1 MIGYLKGIIKYIGSD
16 SIIIDVN
23 GVGYNVYIPTNVLY
37 TINEFDE
44 INVYTHLD
52 VKEDSM
58 KLFGF
63 LSSNELKIFKM
74 LIDVS
79 GLGPKGAMSIMSTY
93 TSKTLISLI
102 VNKDSDAISKVPK
115 IGKKTSEKIIIEL
128 RDKLKKEYGDCSDI
142 PLDTKDDN
150 IEKINEIL
158 KITRS
163 LGFADA
169 NTRSVIDMLE
179 IEGIINIKE
188 DDIETILNHVFEK
201 I

>member
-1 MIGYLKGIIKYIGSD
+1 MIGYLKGIIKYVDNS

-37 TINEFDE
+37 TIHEYEE

-63 LSSNELKIFKM
+63 LSREELKIFKM
-74 LIDVS
+74 LIEVS
-79 GLGPKGAMSIMSTY
+79 GLGPKGAMNIMSTY
-93 TSKTLISLI
+93 TSKILISLI
-102 VNKDSDAISKVPK
+102 INKDSDAISKVPK

-128 RDKLKKEYGDCSDI
+128 RDKLKKEYDNYE
-142 PLDTKDDN
+142 DTSFEIKDEN
-150 IEKINEIL
+150 KERINEIL

-163 LGFADA
+163 QGFSDS
-169 NTRSVIDMLE
+169 NTRFVIDSLVSQ
-179 IEGIINIKE
+179 GIISIK
-188 DDIETILNHVFEK
+188 DDDLETILNHIFEK